1 MTKSTDFCFF
11 SILHYLRQLKVARWL
26 WVGALI
32 LKVLKLCNQR
42 KYEVTHEI
50 MEAPLCPFRARAQ
63 QSISVL
69 PTSAFILPTSVFILP
84 TSLTVAIATGMFW
97 RRYCDFYLRQKLP

>member
-63 QSISVL
+63 QAISV
-69 PTSAFILPTSVFILP
+69 LPTSVFILP